1 MTSPA
6 DIAEQFEALL
16 GSAKQSWLLGA
27 GISFPANVPLMYPLT
42 DRVYH
47 RALTEKFSEDDV
59 AKAVINFIKSQIA
72 ETDHIEVFLT
82 QLGDFI
88 SLSERNRDSSASIGE
103 ARIHKSK
110 LTEIHIE
117 ILGIIAET
125 VRWGFKP
132 AYYDADGT
140 TVIDPQLSGT
150 VGQSIVSV
158 DYHQNFIAA
167 LFGSRRAGLENLRGR
182 LEFFTTNY
190 DTLIEDALALNGV
203 EYCDG
208 FSGGGV
214 GFWNPASFVS
224 KTNAKAFVT
233 KLHGS
238 IDWYRSKTA
247 PSPLLR
253 TRSGDCYPPAGGSVM
268 IYPQAT
274 KYQNAQMNPFH
285 DLFQRFRS
293 RLGDGKDHTLL
304 TCGYSFG
311 DDHINADIEIAM
323 SSAQS
328 QLVILAFA
336 HENADGLPAQLRSWR
351 THAPWKSRLYIASP
365 KGLYRGD
372 GDPVFGLADASRSWW
387 TFEGVTK
394 LLKEGLPADIQAAM
408 Q

>member
-1 MTSPA
+1 MTSNA
-6 DIAEQFEALL
+6 DIAEQFESLL
-16 GSAKQSWLLGA
+16 SSAKQSWLLGA
-27 GISFPANVPLMYPLT
+27 GISFPANVPLMYSLT
-42 DRVYH
+42 DRVYNL
-47 RALTEKFSEDDV
+47 ALNEKFSEDDI
-59 AKAVINFIKSQIA
+59 AKSVINFIKSQIRDS
-72 ETDHIEVFLT
+72 DHIETFLT

-88 SLSERNRDSSASIGE
+88 SLSERNRDNEASVGE
-103 ARIHKSK
+103 VRVHKLK

-117 ILGIIAET
+117 ILEIISET

-132 AYYDADGT
+132 AIYDADGT
-140 TVIDPQLSGT
+140 TVIDPQLAGCL
-150 VGQSIVSV
+150 GKSIVNV
-158 DYHQNFIAA
+158 DYHQNFISA
-167 LFGSRRAGLENLRGR
+167 LFGSRRAGLENLRGSI
-182 LEFFTTNY
+182 EFFTTNY
-190 DTLIEDALALNGV
+190 DTLIEDALALNGI

-214 GFWNPASFVS
+214 GFWNPNSFVR
-224 KTNAKAFVT
+224 KNDAKAFVT

-238 IDWYRSKTA
+238 IDWYRSKVA
-247 PSPLLR
+247 PSTLLR
-253 TRSGDCYPPAGGSVM
+253 TRSGDCYPPPGGSVM

-323 SSAQS
+323 SNAQS

-336 HENADGLPAQLRSWR
+336 HENADGLPSRLQDWRTRASWR
-351 THAPWKSRLYIASP
+351 NRLYIASP

-372 GDPVFGLADASRSWW
+372 RGPFFGLADDVRGWW

-394 LLKEGLPADIQAAM
+394 LLKEGLPADMQAAF

>member
-1 MTSPA
+1 MTSKL

-16 GSAKQSWLLGA
+16 SSAKQSWLLGA
-27 GISFPANVPLMYPLT
+27 GISFPANVPLMHALT

-47 RALTEKFSEDDV
+47 RALTENFSEDEV
-59 AKAVINFIKSQIA
+59 AKGVINFIKSQIA
-72 ETDHIEVFLT
+72 ENDHIEVFLT

-88 SLSERNRDSSASIGE
+88 SLSERNRDSHACVGD

-110 LTEIHIE
+110 LTRIHIE

-132 AYYDADGT
+132 TSYDADGT
-140 TVIDPQLSGT
+140 TVIEPELAGI

-158 DYHQNFIAA
+158 DYHRNFIEA

-190 DTLIEDALALNGV
+190 DTLIEDALALNSI

-208 FSGGGV
+208 FSGGGA
-214 GFWNPASFVS
+214 GFWNPNSFES
-224 KTNAKAFVT
+224 KNNAKAFVT

-238 IDWYRSKTA
+238 IDWYRSKKT
-247 PSPLLR
+247 PFTLLR
-253 TRSGDCYPPAGGSVM
+253 TRSGDCYPPQGGSVM

-311 DDHINADIEIAM
+311 DEHINADMEIAM
-323 SSAQS
+323 SNAQS

-336 HENADGLPAQLRSWR
+336 DENADGLPKKLRDWQ
-351 THAPWKSRLYIASP
+351 THAPWRNRLYVASP

-372 GDPVFGLADASRSWW
+372 GGPFFGVADGSRAWW
-387 TFEGVTK
+387 TFEGVTT
-394 LLKEGLPADIQAAM
+394 LLKEGLPADIQAEF